1 MHFAH
6 TQSRRWSNN
15 TYYCFGATDKY
26 STKGLSKRHNIDKD
40 TFLTVLTNRRR
51 MGNIKEFQDRE
62 HTISEVSTWRSPDI
76 DKDTFLTVLTNR
88 RRMGNI
94 KEFQDREH
102 TISEVSREEMDMEKP
117 WWKH

>member
-1 MHFAH
+1 MWWEIKLFVICVFVEWPVYMHFAD

-26 STKGLSKRHNIDKD
+26 STKGLSKRH
-40 TFLTVLTNRRR
+40 T
-51 MGNIKEFQDRE
+51 
-62 HTISEVSTWRSPDI
+62 DI